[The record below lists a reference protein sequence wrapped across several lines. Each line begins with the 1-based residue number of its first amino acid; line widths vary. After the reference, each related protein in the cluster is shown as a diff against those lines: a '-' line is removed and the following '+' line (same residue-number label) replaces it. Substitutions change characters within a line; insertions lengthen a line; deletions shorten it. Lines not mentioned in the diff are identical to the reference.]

1 MIPER
6 IKKNAYDEPSKM
18 LESIDDENDQNVADN
33 CQEKDEDVE
42 DE

>member
-1 MIPER
+1 
-6 IKKNAYDEPSKM
+6 M